1 MREAIYM
8 PPSLIWQSTHYF
20 DMLRKEK
27 NKDKAFFNNKT
38 ISIDNT
44 QSKPRRSQLL

>member
-1 MREAIYM
+1 MYAPLLNMEKTY
-8 PPSLIWQSTHYF
+8 YF

-27 NKDKAFFNNKT
+27 NKDKAFFNIKT